1 MYKPHPN
8 TNMSMRSNSM
18 EKPGIRS
25 LITGLLMIAALPGLA
40 MVTYGYMGV
49 RDDAVA
55 RAREEVR
62 AAAEMAAATEEQMV
76 EGVRQTLAT
85 VASGPSVRRNDLLDL
100 CNEYVT
106 NISRTFPNYG
116 SISVFNLQG
125 RPRCLS
131 DASTKAITVSERSAF
146 ERAVASRQFAM
157 DDYSMEASTDG
168 DEIGFALPVFDY
180 AETVTGV
187 AYATLNLSHV
197 SARLDSLSVSESVTV
212 MITDGK
218 GTVLATNKRDV
229 QDIGTSISN
238 PALLQRI
245 ARSAP
250 EGRVIPADTEE
261 DWLHEVV
268 RVGEMNSEP
277 IYAIASAKRS
287 DILAEPLERL
297 QLQLIILA
305 LSCAVGIVLAMR
317 LAERQFISPI
327 SALLKRM
334 EAAAQQK
341 TAPPST
347 GHVANAP
354 SREFA
359 ALEKTFTSMLQEL
372 NKKDAQLN
380 KAQEITRV
388 GFFQLDLEKQVYT
401 GSASLRDIFGLEKA
415 FLESSTEKSLTP
427 AQYLSMIHPEDRE
440 RVRQHRTMVLEG
452 KKPEHIQYRI
462 IRPDGE
468 TRWIDA
474 FGFVEH
480 DSQGKPILY
489 AGALQDVSEQH
500 RLRRLYQVQSK
511 INEAIL
517 SARSVQDLFERV
529 CSICVAH
536 AEMRMAC
543 VAAVDPQKGTVTV
556 VASAGHDEGYTD
568 ILSTELLDVATLD
581 LPIPTALRT
590 AKLAVS
596 NNLATALQKHRWAV
610 EAARRRYRS
619 VAAVPFKTAGQATKA
634 LVLMASETEYFQ
646 AAECRQLE
654 AIGESLAAA
663 VNHLNEEARRRD
675 REERLKLLE
684 TCIARL
690 NDIVLITEAEPFGE
704 PGPRI
709 LFVNDAFERLTGY
722 AKEEVIGKT
731 PRILQGPKTDRQV
744 LDRIRHHLERWEPV
758 REEIINYTKDGREIW
773 LELDIVPVADETG
786 WYTHWVAIERDITQ
800 RIELKQQRERALIE
814 LKTAQ
819 DRLLRAQT
827 LSRTGH
833 WERFANDG
841 PAVWSAS
848 LFEITGNDPEKGVPS
863 LEACMSKVHPEDFE
877 TYLAIMND
885 GFTQGKMRRWTYRCV
900 FPDGRVSWL
909 EETIDEPKRD
919 ESGAVVSISGTV
931 QDVTERL
938 EGEQN
943 LKMQLA
949 RTVLLNKIA
958 RATDERLN
966 LGRIFE
972 VVCENLEAEFAVG
985 MSAALIYDS
994 DADAFEVVRMGTRG
1008 APQCQSCGLSEGI
1021 LLAVGS
1027 DALDRSHVGEFV
1039 YEPDTRGMPCDF
1051 PKKLA
1056 QAGLGSVVFAPMRAQ
1071 GRVFGVLVA
1080 ARSLPNAFNS
1090 EECNFL
1096 MQLAEHVALAAS
1108 HARLYQDL
1116 QLAYEELQGA
1126 QQVSLQQERL
1136 RVLGQMASGIAHD
1149 INNAI
1154 TPMALYTE
1162 SLLNKEKG
1170 LSERGR
1176 KQLSTIQLAV
1186 DDVAET
1192 VARMREFYRPADGF
1206 TQRSSVDLNRLVTQ
1220 VVELTRARWRDIPQQ
1235 TGVSIDM
1242 ALNLSPSLPQVSL
1255 VEAEIRDALTNLV
1268 LNAVDAMPEGGDLI
1282 VATSQKVDESGQ
1294 PCVVLEISDT
1304 GVGMDEQTRLR
1315 CMEPFFTTKGERGSG
1330 LGLSMVYGALQR
1342 HEAEISLMSE
1352 PGKGTTFGIRFL
1364 AQASS
1369 ATGGGDQAAEAT
1381 SGKRRSLK
1389 ILLIDD
1395 EVALL
1400 SALSEML
1407 EGEGHLVTSAG
1418 GGQEGLDLFKASLKA
1433 GGYDVVIT
1441 DLGMPRVD
1449 GNAVATGVKAMSPKT
1464 PVIMLTGW
1472 GRRMLEDGVLPPCVD
1487 HLLGKPARMA
1497 LLREALVS
1505 CMSG

>member
-1 MYKPHPN
+1 MKKP
-8 TNMSMRSNSM
+8 S
-18 EKPGIRS
+18 IRR
-25 LITGLLMIAALPGLA
+25 LITVLLTIAALPGLV
-40 MVTYGYMGV
+40 MVIYGYIGV
-49 RDDAVA
+49 RDEAVA
-55 RAREEVR
+55 RAREEIR
-62 AAAEMAAATEEQMV
+62 SAAEMAAATQEQVV
-76 EGVRQTLAT
+76 EGVRQILAT

-100 CNEYVT
+100 CYEYLT

-116 SISVFNLQG
+116 SISVVDLQG

-131 DASTKAITVSERSAF
+131 DASTKAVAVRERPVF
-146 ERAVASRQFAM
+146 ERAIASRQFAM
-157 DDYSMEASTDG
+157 DDYSMEASTSG
-168 DEIGFALPVFDY
+168 GEIGFAMPVFDY
-180 AETVTGV
+180 AETLKGV
-187 AYATLNLSHV
+187 AYAAVDLALA
-197 SARLDSLSVSESVTV
+197 SARLESLVVSDLVTV
-212 MITDGK
+212 RIADAK
-218 GTVLATNKRDV
+218 GTVLATNNRRAQV
-229 QDIGTSISN
+229 IGAPISDS
-238 PALLQRI
+238 ALLQFI
-245 ARSAP
+245 AKPSA
-250 EGRVIPADTEE
+250 EGRVIPDDTEK

-268 RVGEMNSEP
+268 RVGDVGSQP
-277 IYAIASAKRS
+277 IYAVASAKRS
-287 DILAEPLERL
+287 EILAGPLERL
-297 QLQLIILA
+297 QSQL
-305 LSCAVGIVLAMR
+305 IVLALGCALGIAVALR
-317 LAERQFISPI
+317 LAQRQFISPI
-327 SALLKRM
+327 SALVKRM
-334 EAAAQQK
+334 EVAAEQK
-341 TAPPST
+341 TATPFT
-347 GHVANAP
+347 DLAVDAP
-354 SREFA
+354 SLEFA
-359 ALEKTFTSMLQEL
+359 ALEKTFAGMMREL
-372 NKKDAQLN
+372 SKTNAQLN
-380 KAQEITRV
+380 RAQEITRI
-388 GFFQLDLEKQVYT
+388 GFFQLDIEKQIYT
-401 GSASLRDIFGLEKA
+401 ASASVRDILGLTQVPR
-415 FLESSTEKSLTP
+415 ESPTEGSLTP
-427 AQYLSMIHPEDRE
+427 AQFLSMVHPEDRE
-440 RVRQHRTMVLEG
+440 RVRHHRLMLLQG
-452 KKPEHIQYRI
+452 KKPEHLQYRI
-462 IRPDGE
+462 IRPDGK
-468 TRWIDA
+468 TCWLDA

-489 AGALQDVSEQH
+489 AGAIQDVSEQH
-500 RLRRLYQVQSK
+500 RLRRLYQIQSQ

-517 SARSVQDLFERV
+517 SARTVRDLFKRV
-529 CSICVAH
+529 CNICVTH

-543 VAAVDPQKGTVTV
+543 IAAVEPQTGV
-556 VASAGHDEGYTD
+556 VMVEVSAGHDDGYTD
-568 ILSTELLDVATLD
+568 IASAASLDEATHD
-581 LPIPTALRT
+581 LPVPTALRT
-590 AKLAVS
+590 GKLAVS
-596 NNLATALQKHRWAV
+596 NNIAAALNKYPWASEATERGYQA
-610 EAARRRYRS
+610 
-619 VAAVPFKTAGQATKA
+619 VAAVPFMAQGEGTKA
-634 LVLMASETEYFQ
+634 LVLMAPETEYFQ
-646 AAECRQLE
+646 EAECRQLE
-654 AIGESLAAA
+654 AIGESLTAA
-663 VNHLNEEARRRD
+663 VNHQNEDARRRE
-675 REERLKLLE
+675 REQRLKLLE
-684 TCIARL
+684 TCISRL
-690 NDIVLITEAEPFGE
+690 NDVVLITEAEPFDE
-704 PGPRI
+704 PGPKI

-722 AKEEVIGKT
+722 SKEEVIGNT
-731 PRILQGPKTDRQV
+731 PRILQGPKSDRKV
-744 LDRIRHHLERWEPV
+744 LAEVREHMERWEPV
-758 REEIINYTKDGREIW
+758 RKELINYTKEGREFW
-773 LELDIVPVADETG
+773 LEMDIVPVADETG
-786 WYTHWVAIERDITQ
+786 WYTHWVAVEREITQ
-800 RIELKQQRERALIE
+800 RIELEQQREQALIE

-833 WERFANDG
+833 WERFANGG

-863 LEACMSKVHPEDFE
+863 LEACISKVHPEDFE

-994 DADAFEVVRMGTRG
+994 DADAFEVVRMGPRG
-1008 APQCQSCGLSEGI
+1008 ALQCQSCGLSEGI

-1090 EECNFL
+1090 EECNFF

-1176 KQLSTIQLAV
+1176 RQLSTIQLAV

-1235 TGVSIDM
+1235 TGVSIDLS
-1242 ALNLSPSLPQVSL
+1242 LNLAPSLPQVSL

-1282 VATSQKVDESGQ
+1282 VATSKMVNESGQ
-1294 PCVVLEISDT
+1294 PCVLLEISDT

-1330 LGLSMVYGALQR
+1330 LGLSMVYGTLQR
-1342 HEAEISLMSE
+1342 HEAEISLKSE
-1352 PGKGTTFGIRFL
+1352 PGKGTTFSICFL

-1369 ATGGGDQAAEAT
+1369 EIGESDRTKEDP
-1381 SGKRRSLK
+1381 SGERKRLK

-1395 EVALL
+1395 EVTLL
-1400 SALSEML
+1400 SALSETL
-1407 EGEGHLVTSAG
+1407 EAEGHLVTSAA

-1441 DLGMPRVD
+1441 DLGMPRID
-1449 GNAVATGVKAMSPKT
+1449 GNAVATGVKSMSPNT

-1472 GRRMLEDGVLPPCVD
+1472 GRRMQEDGVLPAGVD
-1487 HLLGKPARMA
+1487 HLLGKPARMSS
-1497 LLREALVS
+1497 LREALAS

>member
-1 MYKPHPN
+1 
-8 TNMSMRSNSM
+8 M

-25 LITGLLMIAALPGLA
+25 LVAALLMIAALPG
-40 MVTYGYMGV
+40 MVMVIYGYMGV
-49 RDDAVA
+49 QDDAVA

-62 AAAEMAAATEEQMV
+62 SAAEMAAATEEQMV

-116 SISVFNLQG
+116 SISVFTLQG

-131 DASTKAITVSERSAF
+131 DASTTAVAVSERSAF
-146 ERAVASRQFAM
+146 ERAVASQQFAM
-157 DDYSMEASTDG
+157 DDYSMDASTGG
-168 DEIGFALPVFDY
+168 DEIGFALPVYDY
-180 AETVTGV
+180 SETMTGV
-187 AYATLNLSHV
+187 AYATLDLALL
-197 SARLDSLSVSESVTV
+197 SARLDSLSVSNPVTV
-212 MITDGK
+212 MIADSK
-218 GTVLATNKRDV
+218 GTVLATNQRGV
-229 QDIGTSISN
+229 QAIGAAISN

-245 ARSAP
+245 TRSAP
-250 EGRVIPADTEE
+250 VGRVIPADIKA

-268 RVGEMNSEP
+268 RVGEVNSQP

-287 DILAEPLERL
+287 DILAGPLERL
-297 QLQLIILA
+297 RHQLIILA
-305 LSCAVGIVLAMR
+305 LSFAVGIFLALR
-317 LAERQFISPI
+317 LAERQFIKPI
-327 SALLKRM
+327 GRLLMRM
-334 EAAAQQK
+334 EAAAKQK
-341 TAPPST
+341 ATPPS
-347 GHVANAP
+347 GDLGADAP
-354 SREFA
+354 SREFSG
-359 ALEKTFTSMLQEL
+359 LEKTFTNMLQEL

-388 GFFQLDLEKQVYT
+388 GFFQFDLEKQVYT
-401 GSASLRDIFGLEKA
+401 ASASVRDILGLRKENV
-415 FLESSTEKSLTP
+415 ESPTEGSLTP
-427 AQYLSMIHPEDRE
+427 AQYQSMIHPEDRE
-440 RVRQHRTMVLEG
+440 RVRHHRMMLYQG

-462 IRPDGE
+462 IRPDGK
-468 TRWIDA
+468 TRWLDA

-480 DSQGKPILY
+480 DSRGKPILY
-489 AGALQDVSEQH
+489 AGALQDVSEQY

-517 SARSVQDLFERV
+517 SARTIQDLFERV
-529 CSICVAH
+529 CGICVTH

-543 VAAVDPQKGTVTV
+543 IAAVDPQKNALKVE
-556 VASAGHDEGYTD
+556 ASVGHDEGYTD
-568 ILSTELLDVATLD
+568 ILRTESLDVGTLD
-581 LPIPTALRT
+581 LPISTALRT

-596 NNLATALQKHRWAV
+596 NNLATTLKAFPWAP
-610 EAARRRYRS
+610 EAARRGYRS
-619 VAAVPFKTAGQATKA
+619 VAAVPFLAAGQGLKA

-663 VNHLNEEARRRD
+663 MNHLNEEARRRE

-709 LFVNDAFERLTGY
+709 LFVNDAYERLTGY
-722 AKEEVIGKT
+722 AKDEVIGKT

-758 REEIINYTKDGREIW
+758 REEIINYTKDGQEIW
-773 LELDIVPVADETG
+773 LELNIVPVSDETG
-786 WYTHWVAIERDITQ
+786 RYTHWVAVERDITQ
-800 RIELKQQRERALIE
+800 RIELEQQRAQALIE

-833 WERFANDG
+833 WERFANG
-841 PAVWSAS
+841 APAIWSAS
-848 LFEITGNDPEKGVPS
+848 LFEMTGNDPERGVPS
-863 LEACMSKVHPEDFE
+863 LEACMSKVHPDDFE
-877 TYLAIMND
+877 TYQAIMND
-885 GFTQGKMRRWTYRCV
+885 GFTQGKMQRWTYRCV
-900 FPDGRVSWL
+900 FPNGRVSWL
-909 EETIDEPKRD
+909 EETIDEPNRD

-938 EGEQN
+938 EGEQK

-958 RATDERLN
+958 RATDERLK

-985 MSAALIYDS
+985 MSAALIFDN
-994 DADAFEVVRMGTRG
+994 DADAFEVVRMGSRG
-1008 APQCQSCGLSEGI
+1008 AQLCESCGLNEGV
-1021 LLAVGS
+1021 LLSVGS

-1090 EECNFL
+1090 EECDFL
-1096 MQLAEHVALAAS
+1096 LKIAEHVALAAS

-1116 QLAYEELQGA
+1116 QLAYEELQDA
-1126 QQVSLQQERL
+1126 QEVSLQQERL

-1162 SLLNKEKG
+1162 SLLNKETG

-1176 KQLSTIQLAV
+1176 RQLSTIQLAV

-1206 TQRSSVDLNRLVTQ
+1206 TKRNNVDLNRLVTQ

-1235 TGVSIDM
+1235 TGVSIDL
-1242 ALNLSPSLPQVSL
+1242 ALNLSPSLPQVC
-1255 VEAEIRDALTNLV
+1255 VIEAEVRDALTNLV
-1268 LNAVDAMPEGGDLI
+1268 LNAVDAMPEGGELS
-1282 VATSQKVDESGQ
+1282 VTTSQTVDGSDQ
-1294 PCVVLEISDT
+1294 PCVLLEISDT
-1304 GVGMDEQTRLR
+1304 GIGMDEQTRLR

-1330 LGLSMVYGALQR
+1330 LGLAMVYGTLQR
-1342 HEAEISLMSE
+1342 HEAEISLTSE
-1352 PGKGTTFGIRFL
+1352 PGEGTTFGIRFL
-1364 AQASS
+1364 AQAPSV
-1369 ATGGGDQAAEAT
+1369 TGGGDQAIEGPT
-1381 SGKRRSLK
+1381 GQRKSLK

-1395 EVALL
+1395 EVTLL

-1418 GGQEGLDLFKASLKA
+1418 GGQEGLSLFKASLEA

-1449 GNAVATGVKAMSPKT
+1449 GNAVATGVKGMSPNT

-1472 GRRMLEDGVLPPCVD
+1472 GQRMLEDGVLPAGVD

-1497 LLREALVS
+1497 SLRDALGS
-1505 CMSG
+1505 CMTGGSQKGMG

>member
-1 MYKPHPN
+1 MNKPHPD
-8 TNMSMRSNSM
+8 TIMAMRSTST
-18 EKPGIRS
+18 EKPSIRK
-25 LITGLLMIAALPGLA
+25 LITLLLLVAALPGVV
-40 MVTYGYMGV
+40 MVLYGYMSV
-49 RDDAVA
+49 RDEAVA
-55 RAREEVR
+55 QAREEVR
-62 AAAEMAAATEEQMV
+62 SAAELAATTQEQMV
-76 EGVRQTLAT
+76 DGVRQMLAT

-100 CNEYVT
+100 CSEYLT

-116 SISVFNLQG
+116 STSVVDLQG
-125 RPRCLS
+125 RLRCLS
-131 DASTKAITVSERSAF
+131 DASTKAVAVRERPVF

-157 DDYSMEASTDG
+157 DDYSMEASTSG
-168 DEIGFALPVFDY
+168 GEIGFAIPVFDY

-187 AYATLNLSHV
+187 AYATLNLALV
-197 SARLDSLSVSESVTV
+197 SARLDSLLVSDSVTV
-212 MITDGK
+212 MIADGQ
-218 GTVLATNKRDV
+218 GTVLATNNRDI
-229 QDIGTSISN
+229 QDIGVAISN

-250 EGRVIPADTEE
+250 EGLVAPDDTEE

-268 RVGEMNSEP
+268 RVGEINSQP
-277 IYAIASAKRS
+277 VYAIASAKRS
-287 DILAEPLERL
+287 AILAGPLARL
-297 QLQLIILA
+297 QGQLLVLA
-305 LSCAVGIVLAMR
+305 LGCALGIAVALR
-317 LAERQFISPI
+317 LAQRQFISPI
-327 SALLKRM
+327 RALVKRM
-334 EAAAQQK
+334 EAAAEQK
-341 TAPPST
+341 TALPPT
-347 GHVANAP
+347 DRAVDAP

-359 ALEKTFTSMLQEL
+359 ALEKTFASMLQEL
-372 NKKDAQLN
+372 NKKNTQLSR
-380 KAQEITRV
+380 AQEITRV
-388 GFFQLDLEKQVYT
+388 GFFQLDLEKQIYT
-401 GSASLRDIFGLEKA
+401 ASASVREILGLRKA
-415 FLESSTEKSLTP
+415 PLESPTEGSLTP
-427 AQYLSMIHPEDRE
+427 AQFLSMIHPEDRE
-440 RVRQHRTMVLEG
+440 RVRHHRLMLLQG
-452 KKPEHIQYRI
+452 QKPEHLQYRI
-462 IRPDGE
+462 IRPDGK

-474 FGFVEH
+474 YGFVEH

-489 AGALQDVSEQH
+489 AGAIQDVSEQQ

-517 SARSVQDLFERV
+517 SACTVHDLFEKV
-529 CSICVAH
+529 CNICVTH

-543 VAAVDPQKGTVTV
+543 IAAVDPHKGVITVE
-556 VASAGHDEGYTD
+556 ASAGHDEGYTD
-568 ILSTELLDVATLD
+568 IVSAASLDLATHD

-590 AKLAVS
+590 VKLAVY
-596 NNLATALQKHRWAV
+596 NNIAAALNKHPRAL
-610 EAARRRYRS
+610 EAAARGYKA
-619 VAAVPFKTAGQATKA
+619 VAAVPFAAKGEGIKA

-646 AAECRQLE
+646 EAECRQLE

-663 VNHLNEEARRRD
+663 VNHLNEEVRRRE
-675 REERLKLLE
+675 REQRLKLLE
-684 TCIARL
+684 TCVSRL
-690 NDIVLITEAEPFGE
+690 NDVILITEAEPFDE
-704 PGPRI
+704 PGPKI

-722 AKEEVIGKT
+722 SKEEAIGKT
-731 PRILQGPKTDRQV
+731 PRMLQGPKSDRKV
-744 LDRIRHHLERWEPV
+744 LGEVREAMERWEPV
-758 REEIINYTKDGREIW
+758 RKELINYTKDGREFW
-773 LELDIVPVADETG
+773 LEMDIVPVADETG

-800 RIELKQQRERALIE
+800 RIQLEQQREQALIE
-814 LKTAQ
+814 VKAAQ

-833 WERFANDG
+833 WERFANG
-841 PAVWSAS
+841 GQAIWSAS
-848 LFEITGNDPEKGVPS
+848 LFEITGNDPEKGAPG
-863 LEACMSKVHPEDFE
+863 LEACMSKVHPDDFE
-877 TYLAIMND
+877 AYQAIMND

-909 EETIDEPKRD
+909 EETIDEPNRD
-919 ESGAVVSISGTV
+919 ETGAVVSISGTV

-938 EGEQN
+938 EGEQK

-958 RATDERLN
+958 RATDQRLN
-966 LGRIFE
+966 LDRIFG

-994 DADAFEVVRMGTRG
+994 DADAFEVVRIGARG
-1008 APQCQSCGLSEGI
+1008 AQQCQSHGLSEGV

-1056 QAGLGSVVFAPMRAQ
+1056 QAGLGSVIFAPMRAQ

-1080 ARSLPNAFNS
+1080 ARSQPNAFNS
-1090 EECNFL
+1090 EECEFML
-1096 MQLAEHVALAAS
+1096 QLAEHVALAAS

-1162 SLLNKEKG
+1162 SLLNREKG

-1206 TQRSSVDLNRLVTQ
+1206 TLRSTVDLNRLVTQ

-1235 TGVSIDM
+1235 TGVSIDV

-1282 VATSQKVDESGQ
+1282 VTTSQTVDESGR
-1294 PCVVLEISDT
+1294 PCVVLEISDS

-1330 LGLSMVYGALQR
+1330 LGLSMVYGTLHR
-1342 HEAEISLMSE
+1342 HEAEISLTSE
-1352 PGKGTTFGIRFL
+1352 VGKGTTFGIRFL

-1369 ATGGGDQAAEAT
+1369 ATGDGDQAKEGL
-1381 SGKRRSLK
+1381 SGKRKSLK

-1395 EVALL
+1395 EVTLL
-1400 SALSEML
+1400 SALSETL

-1449 GNAVATGVKAMSPKT
+1449 GNAVATGVKSMSPNT
-1464 PVIMLTGW
+1464 PVVMLTGW
-1472 GRRMLEDGVLPPCVD
+1472 GRRMQEDGVLPAGVD

-1497 LLREALVS
+1497 SLREALAS
-1505 CMSG
+1505 CMAG